1 MNKEEGEI
9 ISKLIASVKAKEKI
23 DGEARSTAF
32 LSNKQL
38 IRVESLTDQV
48 LKLKNWK
55 KIFMEMALSE
65 DDRVA
70 VHAIDVLMRKKAIRG
85 KVKEELVL
93 RVIRYANGS
102 GLAGL
107 LYILV
112 LTSWGVNMLG
122 KDKPNYQ
129 GRD

>member
-1 MNKEEGEI
+1 
-9 ISKLIASVKAKEKI
+9 
-23 DGEARSTAF
+23 
-32 LSNKQL
+32 
-38 IRVESLTDQV
+38 
-48 LKLKNWK
+48 
-55 KIFMEMALSE
+55 MEMALSE